1 MSKRTERNSSD
12 SSPNPKPKGK
22 KLKSTMETQDQQEK
36 ATTQMILDSIAVLR
50 KEMNTG
56 LSKIQTD
63 MDIFRN
69 DVKVEIQSL
78 KTTVTDVE
86 KSLESI
92 WAKLDESDER
102 HGAQEKDSKVLQKEV
117 TQLRQALDEEK
128 AKTLALESYSRRE
141 NLKPMNLPETSGEN
155 LRSVVKD
162 IIGQHLCISPLHMRF
177 HAIHRVGKQKQ
188 TTTHNSIEV
197 RPRPIITR
205 FLCRE
210 DRFDVFAARKKLK
223 ESRNE
228 MYKECYFTADYPPSI
243 RKERSVLI
251 RAMLKAQAEG
261 KSAKVINTTL
271 YVDGRKFSLT
281 TIPEELKQT

>member
-12 SSPNPKPKGK
+12 SAPNQKPKGK
-22 KLKSTMETQDQQEK
+22 KLKSSMETQDQQEK
-36 ATTQMILDSIAVLR
+36 ATTQMIFDSIAVLR

-141 NLKPMNLPETSGEN
+141 NLKLMNLPETSGEN

-162 IIGQHLCISPLHMRF
+162 ITGQHLCISPLHMRF
-177 HAIHRVGKQKQ
+177 HAIHRVGKQEQ
-188 TTTHNSIEV
+188 TTTRNSIEV
-197 RPRPIITR
+197 RPRPIIIR
-205 FLCRE
+205 FLCR
-210 DRFDVFAARKKLK
+210 
-223 ESRNE
+223 
-228 MYKECYFTADYPPSI
+228 
-243 RKERSVLI
+243 
-251 RAMLKAQAEG
+251 
-261 KSAKVINTTL
+261 
-271 YVDGRKFSLT
+271 
-281 TIPEELKQT
+281 

>member
-1 MSKRTERNSSD
+1 
-12 SSPNPKPKGK
+12 
-22 KLKSTMETQDQQEK
+22 
-36 ATTQMILDSIAVLR
+36 
-50 KEMNTG
+50 MNTG

-92 WAKLDESDER
+92 WAKLEESDEP
-102 HGAQEKDSKVLQKEV
+102 HGAQEKDSKVMQKEV
-117 TQLRQALDEEK
+117 TQLRQASDEEK

-141 NLKPMNLPETSGEN
+141 NLKLMNLPETSGEN

-188 TTTHNSIEV
+188 TTTRNSIEV
-197 RPRPIITR
+197 RPRPIIIR

-210 DRFDVFAARKKLK
+210 DRDDVFAARKKLK

-228 MYKECYFTADYPPSI
+228 MYKENYFTADYPPSI

>member
-1 MSKRTERNSSD
+1 
-12 SSPNPKPKGK
+12 
-22 KLKSTMETQDQQEK
+22 
-36 ATTQMILDSIAVLR
+36 
-50 KEMNTG
+50 MNATG
-56 LSKIQTD
+56 LK
-63 MDIFRN
+63 
-69 DVKVEIQSL
+69 K
-78 KTTVTDVE
+78 
-86 KSLESI
+86 
-92 WAKLDESDER
+92 
-102 HGAQEKDSKVLQKEV
+102 KDSKILQKEV

-141 NLKPMNLPETSGEN
+141 NLKLMNLPETSGEN

-188 TTTHNSIEV
+188 TTTRNSIEV
-197 RPRPIITR
+197 RPRPIIIR

-210 DRFDVFAARKKLK
+210 DRDDVFAARKKLK
-223 ESRNE
+223 ESKNE
-228 MYKECYFTADYPPSI
+228 MYKECYFTADYPPPI
-243 RKERSVLI
+243 RKERSVFI